1 MLWSFVYDTD
11 WMKKSITTPKF
22 CVPIKGVLASYLR
35 VKGLS
40 QADFLAPYLFVLAM
54 ELSMELSTCLLKK
67 RVLGFKTF

>member
-22 CVPIKGVLASYLR
+22 CVPIKGGLASYLR

-40 QADFLAPYLFVLAM
+40 QADFLAPYLFV
-54 ELSMELSTCLLKK
+54 
-67 RVLGFKTF
+67 